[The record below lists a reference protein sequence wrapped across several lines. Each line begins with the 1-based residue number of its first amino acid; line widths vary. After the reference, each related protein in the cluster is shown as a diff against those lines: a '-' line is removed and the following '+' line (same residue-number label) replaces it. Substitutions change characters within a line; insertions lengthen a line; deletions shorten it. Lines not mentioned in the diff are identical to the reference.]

1 MKSRGFIKLQR
12 ELLTQPEVAD
22 LLAEEGAAG
31 LGIFVAVNLYLA
43 HCEGGWGAFNG
54 CQLSTMAVQLKKH
67 RSDVKRVICDY
78 GLFVIEDT
86 RFTSHWMQQL
96 FGKNTAKMLQGCSTP
111 ACSYNLRAE
120 DIDIDKDIEK
130 ENKKCVRHKGTHS
143 EFEITRAGRRYASH
157 GQPLPADAPPQRR
170 RNDMYSYLRHD
181 WVPADEFDKDAEMK
195 VYHQLF
201 DDNKTKQH
209 DRDRREI
216 FSA

>member
-1 MKSRGFIKLQR
+1 MQR

-96 FGKNTAKMLQGCSTP
+96 FGNNAAKMLQGCSTP

-120 DIDIDKDIEK
+120 DIDTDKLAELTEDYVASEIAYIVNDAAMQAAFADVPISQETLVRCIK
-130 ENKKCVRHKGTHS
+130 NTPPGKMGAANIKKIG
-143 EFEITRAGRRYASH
+143 F
-157 GQPLPADAPPQRR
+157 
-170 RNDMYSYLRHD
+170 
-181 WVPADEFDKDAEMK
+181 
-195 VYHQLF
+195 
-201 DDNKTKQH
+201 
-209 DRDRREI
+209 
-216 FSA
+216 

>member
-54 CQLSTMAVQLKKH
+54 CQLSTLAVQLKKH

-96 FGKNTAKMLQGCSTP
+96 FGKNAAKMLQGCSTP

-120 DIDIDKDIEK
+120 DIDIDIEK
-130 ENKKCVRHKGTHS
+130 EKKKKCVSLGDTHS
-143 EFEITRAGRRYASH
+143 QFETPRAGRRHARTRC
-157 GQPLPADAPPQRR
+157 PPQ
-170 RNDMYSYLRHD
+170 NVTNRHAIRY
-181 WVPADEFDKDAEMK
+181 VS
-195 VYHQLF
+195 
-201 DDNKTKQH
+201 
-209 DRDRREI
+209 
-216 FSA
+216 SA